1 MRKVFNKILAG
12 VTTVALVATLAV
24 GIGATT
30 AKADEVSLGTWTFK
44 AGGDYAGQ
52 PNNYGIINSVKTS
65 ADESITG
72 WSSGAGAP
80 IEEKTASSVAD
91 GFTIDIGN
99 TGWDAQWNVTPN
111 QINPWA
117 IEASMKNIAAKAGH
131 TYTVTFTAQASKTK
145 YAYIGFGSD
154 VLNNPD
160 NPDEGS
166 VPPFDTAGLED
177 GSNYQAIKITTTPQT
192 YTYKFTNWISAKQI
206 SVSLM
211 LGAFDA
217 EYGYAGEPM
226 STYIEDYKIENNW
239 SGTVIVS
246 DFSVVDEGQNKD
258 FVEAPDK
265 PTVQPTTPSQNVN
278 TTTKAPTTA
287 TTKAPAVKAK
297 KKLAKVKK
305 LKVKNTKK
313 RTIKITWK
321 KVSKAKS
328 YQVKVGKKTYTT
340 KKVKLTVKKLKKGR
354 RYTVK
359 VRAKAAGYKTGAWAT
374 KKIKIK
380 K

>member
-1 MRKVFNKILAG
+1 M
-12 VTTVALVATLAV
+12 
-24 GIGATT
+24 
-30 AKADEVSLGTWTFK
+30 
-44 AGGDYAGQ
+44 
-52 PNNYGIINSVKTS
+52 
-65 ADESITG
+65 
-72 WSSGAGAP
+72 
-80 IEEKTASSVAD
+80 
-91 GFTIDIGN
+91 
-99 TGWDAQWNVTPN
+99 
-111 QINPWA
+111 
-117 IEASMKNIAAKAGH
+117 
-131 TYTVTFTAQASKTK
+131 
-145 YAYIGFGSD
+145 
-154 VLNNPD
+154 LNNPD
-160 NPDEGS
+160 DPDKGS